1 MYKENKKVS
10 RLVTNTTAVLIVA
23 MLLVTSFLAIAD
35 IPSEP
40 HNANAI
46 WIEPSTVSLTTANPL
61 HTIGY
66 KFNITV
72 WLNMSTLVSP
82 AVGVDTW
89 QVKVFFNPAH
99 LHAVRTGY
107 TNTTASR
114 SDLFEL
120 FPTTPVIPIINNVA
134 GYVFHGETC
143 APNYRAAP
151 CYGSLC
157 WIEFNVTA
165 VPAEGQ
171 TMSDVFNI
179 KNSDTWL
186 ADDQSNY
193 YPPDGPITQYNG
205 NYQFVHPSLTHTL
218 TVTSTV
224 GGTTNP
230 APGSHSY
237 AQGTLVS
244 VTAIPDAGYKLDHW
258 ELDEADVG
266 ATNPIQVVMDTD
278 HTLHAVFS
286 PVTIEGT
293 ILYVDPPE
301 IIDPNMVPSSTFTI
315 NITIDD
321 VANMHICEFNLTYNT
336 AILSWMT
343 IEVFKVQNQT
353 PSSKVICD
361 DEAGYVWVKLTYP
374 SSITTDSPLAL
385 VRITF
390 HVDAM
395 GATPLNLNNTK
406 LTDPMGQPIP
416 HTAIGGFFASLIQ
429 DLAITNVV
437 PSRNWVYQGEL
448 VDINVTAKNL
458 GNQKESFDV
467 KTYYDI
473 ELIGTQHVTDLAPD
487 AEVTLTF
494 TWNTSLVEPCTNYTI
509 KAEAT
514 ILPYETKT
522 ADNTYIDGTVKIF
535 ATDLTVTN
543 VVTSCEWVYQGQTVN
558 INVTVKNLG
567 VRYESFDVKA
577 YYDTELIGT
586 KHVTDLPPKT
596 EVTLVITWNTS
607 LVTPCHNYTITGEAT
622 ILPFEANTDNNKY
635 VDGTIK
641 VRFVGDLNGD
651 GKVDMMDL
659 REIAEAFASYPG
671 HPKWNP
677 DADIN
682 QDGKVDM
689 RDIRLAA
696 KNFGKG
702 CT

>member
-1 MYKENKKVS
+1 MFKKIKKA
-10 RLVTNTTAVLIVA
+10 LFGLLIA
-23 MLLVTSFLAIAD
+23 ITLMAIITINMHQLFATPSPTLLVKPPSIIDPTVAPGSTITINASVVD
-35 IPSEP
+35 I
-40 HNANAI
+40 
-46 WIEPSTVSLTTANPL
+46 TDLT
-61 HTIGY
+61 
-66 KFNITV
+66 
-72 WLNMSTLVSP
+72 
-82 AVGVDTW
+82 TW
-89 QVKVFFNPAH
+89 QVTILYNSSILNCTSAWYPTDYVFAGKS
-99 LHAVRTGY
+99 TI
-107 TNTTASR
+107 
-114 SDLFEL
+114 
-120 FPTTPVIPIINNVA
+120 PVIPVIDNLH
-134 GYVFHGETC
+134 GYVQHGCTLMIGQTGFTGSGTLCQIEFQVLDHGNTTLHFSE
-143 APNYRAAP
+143 P
-151 CYGSLC
+151 YGSDTFL
-157 WIEFNVTA
+157 WDSNDELIPISIQDGYFDNRVA
-165 VPAEGQ
+165 VS
-171 TMSDVFNI
+171 T
-179 KNSDTWL
+179 
-186 ADDQSNY
+186 Y
-193 YPPDGPITQYNG
+193 
-205 NYQFVHPSLTHTL
+205 TL
-218 TVTSTV
+218 TITTTT

-237 AQGTLVS
+237 TQGTLVS
-244 VTAIPDAGYKLDHW
+244 VTAILDAGYKLDHW
-258 ELDEADVG
+258 ELDGANVG
-266 ATNPIQVVMDTD
+266 APNPIEVTMNTD
-278 HTLHAVFS
+278 HTLHAVFIAAP
-286 PVTIEGT
+286 PVGAT
-293 ILYVDPPE
+293 LYVNPPE
-301 IIDPNMVPSSTFTI
+301 IIDPTMHPSSTFTI
-315 NITIDD
+315 NITVNDI
-321 VANMHICEFNLTYNT
+321 ANMRICEFNLTYNT
-336 AILSWMT
+336 AILSWMA

-416 HTAIGGFFASLIQ
+416 HTAIGGFFATLIQ

-467 KTYYDI
+467 KAYYDI
-473 ELIGTQHVTDLAPD
+473 GLIGTQHVTDLAPD

-494 TWNTSLVEPCTNYTI
+494 TWNTSLVDCKNYTI

-543 VVTSCEWVYQGQTVN
+543 VVASRNWVYQGQTVN

-567 VRYESFDVKA
+567 LRYESFDVKA

-586 KHVTDLPPKT
+586 KHVTDMPPKT

-607 LVTPCHNYTITGEAT
+607 LVTPCHNYTITGEVT

-659 REIAEAFASYPG
+659 RVIAKAFASYPG
-671 HPKWNP
+671 HPRWNP
-677 DADIN
+677 DADIDQN
-682 QDGKVDM
+682 GHVDM